1 MTRAVA
7 PTGKTDDELRE
18 DVLCQMAWDERLN
31 GQQIGVQ
38 VQHGVVTLGG
48 VVDMWVQFNAAAEAA
63 HQVPEVTDV
72 ANEIQVRASAPDAPT
87 DTDLAVAVRRA
98 LRWDGRVPEADIRST
113 VAGGIVTLQGVV
125 ASAAQRAEAT
135 RAVARLHGVR
145 RVDNRLQVA
154 HAGR

>member
-1 MTRAVA
+1 M
-7 PTGKTDDELRE
+7 PPSGKTDDELRE

-48 VVDMWVQFNAAAEAA
+48 VVDLWVQFNAAAEAA
-63 HQVPEVTDV
+63 HQVAEVTDV

-98 LRWDGRVPEADIRST
+98 LRWDGRIHETDIRST
-113 VAGGIVTLQGVV
+113 VAGGIVTLEGIV

-145 RVDNRLQVA
+145 RVDNRLVV
-154 HAGR
+154 GELSP